1 MSFSNTKEWELSG
14 MTETGKEDCSS
25 VNMLGENMDKDFPQK
40 ITTDVSL
47 KEMFKENIGYTH
59 RIK

>member
-1 MSFSNTKEWELSG
+1 

-47 KEMFKENIGYTH
+47 KENIGYTG

>member
-1 MSFSNTKEWELSG
+1 MFFSNAKEWELSG

-25 VNMLGENMDKDFPQK
+25 VNMLVENMDKDFPQK
-40 ITTDVSL
+40 ITTAVNL
-47 KEMFKENIGYTH
+47 KENIGYTD